1 MHEESRRPRRAMDVH
16 VDAEPSSPPVRDE
29 APTRGP
35 GGARH
40 AIAADDTRSKPH
52 ANITLI
58 AGILAL
64 LLALLV
70 GGVFL
75 TFGTDDDAPQPRE
88 PSPTPTHSPTPTKP
102 SGKREVV
109 DDATVTLPETWK
121 LYHDE
126 KTEGD
131 RRLIRA
137 EDAKGEVRL
146 QLTTLTTVDA
156 DLAAACN
163 LLVEDQSKEYA
174 VDFEIRPR
182 ATTPDGDAHAV
193 VCGFVGRKQDQQEA
207 TSVRF
212 TLIQRASDTHTL
224 VLRIMQPHQLAA
236 DAAGVHEASL
246 MSCEASRSFGHSL
259 PLC

>member
-1 MHEESRRPRRAMDVH
+1 MHEEPQRPRRAMD
-16 VDAEPSSPPVRDE
+16 ARLEATPSPPQSGDDT
-29 APTRGP
+29 PTPGP

-40 AIAADDTRSKPH
+40 AIVADETRHTPR
-52 ANITLI
+52 ATVTMI
-58 AGILAL
+58 AGLVAVL
-64 LLALLV
+64 LVLLV

-75 TFGTDDDAPQPRE
+75 VFGSGEGSRPPM
-88 PSPTPTHSPTPTKP
+88 PTPTASPTPTKP
-102 SGKREVV
+102 PGTKEVV
-109 DDATVTLPETWK
+109 DDATITLPASWK

-146 QLTTLTTVDA
+146 QLATLTTIDA
-156 DLAAACN
+156 NLTSACK
-163 LLVEDQSKEYA
+163 LLVEDQSKDYA
-174 VDFEIRPR
+174 VDFEIGPS
-182 ATTPDGDAHAV
+182 ATNPDGDAQAV
-193 VCGFVGRKQDQQEA
+193 VCGFVGKKPDQQNA

-224 VLRIMQPHQLAA
+224 VLRIMQPHHLAA
-236 DAAGVHEASL
+236 DAPGVHEASL
-246 MSCEASRSFGHSL
+246 MSCEASRSFGHAL